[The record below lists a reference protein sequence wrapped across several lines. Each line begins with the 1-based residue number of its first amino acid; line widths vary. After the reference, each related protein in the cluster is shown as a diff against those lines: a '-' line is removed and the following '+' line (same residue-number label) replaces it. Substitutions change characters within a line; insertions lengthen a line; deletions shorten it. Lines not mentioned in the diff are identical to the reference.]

1 MNHLALS
8 NPPCLFGKVFR
19 ILNRTVVLTECDR
32 SLVWLGHQPATI
44 LDSFKQFCLV
54 DLQRSEGTTM
64 NNIYEVNR
72 FLKYLSE
79 IGKTYGRVATED
91 IRSYLVK
98 FTKGYSPNT
107 ILMC

>member
-1 MNHLALS
+1 
-8 NPPCLFGKVFR
+8 
-19 ILNRTVVLTECDR
+19 
-32 SLVWLGHQPATI
+32 
-44 LDSFKQFCLV
+44 
-54 DLQRSEGTTM
+54 M